1 MGRAAAYEVRHW
13 TAEPVAEVVVGSGE
27 LDLHAAPSL
36 RDVLAGLPEESVR
49 NTIFDFRETTFID
62 STVIGV
68 LAAHVKRTGGA
79 RIVSDNENVLRTL
92 RISGMERVFEICGT
106 LAEALTMG
114 PVAGADGQP
123 QQAGRCVPRTLELHL
138 SPSPADLARARG
150 FAAAAA
156 RRFGLD
162 PQKRRDFTLAANEA
176 VTNAIEHGIP
186 CEDETI
192 HLWVTEEDET
202 LTMGVRDGGRFE
214 LEPAPPL
221 DPLPERGRGLQLMSH
236 LVDRVWFHEERGTT
250 EVELSQRR

>member
-1 MGRAAAYEVRHW
+1 
-13 TAEPVAEVVVGSGE
+13 VAEVVVGSGE

-36 RDVLAGLPEESVR
+36 RGILAMLPEDSGA
-49 NTIFDFRETTFID
+49 NTVFDFRETTFID

-79 RIVSDNENVLRTL
+79 RIVSDDENVLRTL
-92 RISGMERVFEICGT
+92 RISGMERIFEICGT
-106 LAEALTMG
+106 LAEALTKG
-114 PVAGADGQP
+114 PAAGVDEQP
-123 QQAGRCVPRTLELHL
+123 WQAGRCVPRTLELHL
-138 SPSPADLARARG
+138 SPSPEDLARARG

-176 VTNAIEHGIP
+176 VTNAIEHGVP

-192 HLWVTEEDET
+192 HLWVSEEGET

-214 LEPAPPL
+214 FEPPPAE
-221 DPLPERGRGLQLMSH
+221 PLPERGRGLQLMSH
-236 LVDRVWFHEERGTT
+236 LVDRVWFHEQRGTT